1 MASFRRL
8 KFLFFPQEVKS
19 FKRKNNDSNG
29 VRSQMSIF
37 LEKVS
42 RVVSLLDKGCEPKD
56 GML

>member
-1 MASFRRL
+1 M
-8 KFLFFPQEVKS
+8 FFPQEVKS